1 MGSTVKNVPGELWL
15 GRCEAPGGTGGA
27 RRYRGRLGRS
37 EKRLAANEAF
47 AFAKKFGL
55 SMAELF
61 DTVKGGGAHSAM
73 MDWKNPQILSMDFS
87 HKGSKVSV
95 HLKTCTMQW
104 SWQVNLT

>member
-1 MGSTVKNVPGELWL
+1 MGSTVKKVPGELWL

-27 RRYRGRLGRS
+27 LGDLKRGWRPT
-37 EKRLAANEAF
+37 KRLLLQ
-47 AFAKKFGL
+47 KKFGL

-104 SWQVNLT
+104 SWQVNLA